1 MFNSYFTTWKKAF
14 KFQGRSTRKDYWFFQ
29 LISFLIT
36 LLFLLL
42 NVIQNVL
49 ITYSFSFDNDF
60 FQILSNLITILSFI
74 PAIIILGSI
83 WVALPLT
90 VRRIRDVGMKW
101 QWIFLV
107 SIPYIGV
114 IFILIFLTRTSVI
127 DMDNKQYFLKY

>member
-1 MFNSYFTTWKKAF
+1 MFKSYLTAWKKAF

-36 LLFLLL
+36 LVFLLL
-42 NVIQNVL
+42 NLIQNVL
-49 ITYSFSFDNDF
+49 IKYSFSFDNDF
-60 FQILSNLITILSFI
+60 FQILSNFITILSFI

-107 SIPYIGV
+107 SIPYIGI

-127 DMDNKQYFLKY
+127 DMDDKQYFLKY

>member
-1 MFNSYFTTWKKAF
+1 MFKSYLTAWKKAF

-107 SIPYIGV
+107 SIPYIGI

-127 DMDNKQYFLKY
+127 DMDDKQYFLKY

>member
-1 MFNSYFTTWKKAF
+1 MFKSYLTAWKKAF
-14 KFQGRSTRKDYWFFQ
+14 KFQGRSTRKDYLFFQ

-107 SIPYIGV
+107 SIPYIGI

-127 DMDNKQYFLKY
+127 DMDDKQYFLKY

>member
-1 MFNSYFTTWKKAF
+1 MFNSYLTAWKKAF

-49 ITYSFSFDNDF
+49 ITYSFSFDNDL
-60 FQILSNLITILSFI
+60 FQILSNFITILSFI

-90 VRRIRDVGMKW
+90 VRRIRDVGMNW

-107 SIPYIGV
+107 SIPYIGI
-114 IFILIFLTRTSVI
+114 IFILIFLTRPSVI

>member
-1 MFNSYFTTWKKAF
+1 MFKSYFTAWKKAF

-42 NVIQNVL
+42 NLIQNLL

-60 FQILSNLITILSFI
+60 FQILSNSITILSFI

-101 QWIFLV
+101 QWIFVALM
-107 SIPYIGV
+107 P
-114 IFILIFLTRTSVI
+114 
-127 DMDNKQYFLKY
+127 

>member
-1 MFNSYFTTWKKAF
+1 MFKSYLTAWKKAF

-49 ITYSFSFDNDF
+49 ITYSFSSDNDF
-60 FQILSNLITILSFI
+60 FQILSTFINILSFI

-90 VRRIRDVGMKW
+90 VRRIRDVGMNW

-107 SIPYIGV
+107 SIPYIGI

-127 DMDNKQYFLKY
+127 DMDDKQYFLKY

>member
-1 MFNSYFTTWKKAF
+1 MFKSYFTAWKKAF

-49 ITYSFSFDNDF
+49 ITYSFSSDNDF
-60 FQILSNLITILSFI
+60 FQILSTFINILSFI

-90 VRRIRDVGMKW
+90 VRRIRDVGMNW

-107 SIPYIGV
+107 SIPYIGI
-114 IFILIFLTRTSVI
+114 IFILIFLTRPSVI